1 MVGQKKEESGDRALR
16 CLPQRLSTGEKNSCL
31 APFSSLSE
39 RPEGVR
45 MYSGKQWD
53 HSRDNDLKGG
63 YNYLSTGS
71 IRLDLGR
78 LIGLITRETFAEIL
92 TAKQ

>member
-1 MVGQKKEESGDRALR
+1 
-16 CLPQRLSTGEKNSCL
+16 
-31 APFSSLSE
+31 
-39 RPEGVR
+39 